1 MKKYQVSIKEGI
13 VRQNGVIVA
22 YISGMRGEKWV
33 ETIIGSTAEK
43 PFGTDRKFF
52 CRCKYANAA
61 ASARDF
67 AKWAFERF
75 SVAEVVAIG
84 ETGKAPGEWAREQGY
99 VCYNVRQAQRRAA
112 A

>member
-1 MKKYQVSIKEGI
+1 M
-13 VRQNGVIVA
+13 
-22 YISGMRGEKWV
+22 

-75 SVAEVVAIG
+75 SVAEVVAFG